1 MESETGTRL
10 GPRNGGTGL
19 RVALIIAISLLLGT
33 CSEPPPLLTQ
43 VKTLGEL
50 RVVTRNSP
58 TTYYI
63 GPQGATGFEYD
74 LAHLFADF
82 LGVRLR
88 IIVPDNFGGV
98 LRAVADGK
106 AHLAAAGLSITPSR
120 QKRFRFGPPY
130 QMVTQEL
137 VYRYGKTRPRD
148 PADLAGGKLVAISG
162 SSHAD
167 ELEQLKKEYPALSWT
182 EDPDAESDE
191 LLAEVA
197 QGDIDYA
204 IADSNELALDR
215 RYYPELRVGFD
226 LKDPEPI
233 AWAFKRGS
241 DVSLYQ
247 AAVAFFAH
255 IQADGQLAQVIE
267 RHYGH
272 TDDFDYVGT
281 RIFIRH
287 ISSRLPA
294 YRSLFQEASADTGI
308 DWRLLAAMGYQES
321 HWDPRAV
328 SPTGVRGIMMLTEGT
343 ASNVGVSNRVNPKES
358 IVGGARYFEQ
368 LKSRLS
374 DEIPEP
380 DRTWMALAAYNVGL
394 GHVEDAR
401 ILTAK
406 RGGDPDRWIDVR
418 EALPLLSQRKWYKQT
433 EYGYARGREPVIYVA
448 NIRSYYDILAWM
460 TSQHPTATP
469 PPEDDSAT

>member
-1 MESETGTRL
+1 M
-10 GPRNGGTGL
+10 
-19 RVALIIAISLLLGT
+19 
-33 CSEPPPLLTQ
+33 
-43 VKTLGEL
+43 
-50 RVVTRNSP
+50 VTRNSP

-74 LAHLFADF
+74 LAHLFAKS
-82 LGVRLR
+82 LGVRLK

-98 LRAVADGK
+98 LKAVADGH

-120 QKRFRFGPPY
+120 QLHFRFGPPY

-137 VYRYGKTRPRD
+137 VYRYGKGRPHD
-148 PADLAGGKLVAISG
+148 PTDLAGGKLVAISG

-167 ELEQLKKEYPALSWT
+167 ELERLKRAYPSLTWT
-182 EDPDAESDE
+182 ENPDAESDE

-233 AWAFKRGS
+233 AWAFARGH

-255 IQADGQLAQVIE
+255 IQSDGQLAQVVE

-272 TDDFDYVGT
+272 TGNFDYVGT

-287 ISSRLPA
+287 VSSRLPA
-294 YRSLFQEASADTGI
+294 YRSLFQEAAADSGV

-321 HWDPRAV
+321 HWDPQAV
-328 SPTGVRGIMMLTEGT
+328 SPTGVRGIMMLTQDT

-368 LKSRLS
+368 VKSRLS

-401 ILTAK
+401 VLTAK

-418 EALPLLSQRKWYKQT
+418 KALPLLSQRKWYKQT
-433 EYGYARGREPVIYVA
+433 AYGYARGREPVIYVA

-460 TSQHPTATP
+460 TSQRANTTP
-469 PPEDDSAT
+469 PQEDDSST